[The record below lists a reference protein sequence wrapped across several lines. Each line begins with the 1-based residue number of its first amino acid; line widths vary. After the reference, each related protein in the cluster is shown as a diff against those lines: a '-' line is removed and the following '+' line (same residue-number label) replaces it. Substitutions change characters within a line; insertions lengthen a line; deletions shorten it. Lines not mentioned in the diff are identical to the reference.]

1 MTNDKDAGRPQ
12 DKPVSASAE
21 ADASMVLSRRKLL
34 SGIGAGVGMGLAASG
49 ASLVSDQAQ
58 AQQVAEQLAW
68 AKAGKAPYAGV
79 RIFELSTQLAGRLA
93 GQMFA
98 DQGAEV
104 FLARSGST
112 DLDDTFFD
120 RGKVI
125 LPSGALGD
133 TSSADVIIVDG
144 DAPVRRLPHQI
155 VLRIAAALP
164 GDEIYGDLPADA
176 HEDLLS
182 ALVGFFTDMSLTGPL
197 FGKPVIY
204 MALPLCSVYAAVNGA
219 AAVAASLFDRTRTGQ
234 GRDIIASRIAGGL
247 SAIAALNLRTGGL
260 PPHFMPV
267 EITEIE
273 APEGVDP
280 AALKTMVARAAVDD
294 TYRNWFETRFVP
306 LGGGPYRSKDGKW
319 FLVLTAGNRRL
330 TESNMR
336 NFGLFDDV
344 MKLGVVNVDPY
355 DAANI
360 KYRYN
365 NLADMVA
372 IRFDLNKQIAD
383 MIEPI
388 IASRTAREWEQ
399 AMADDRPYPLPVTL
413 VQTQQEWMQDDHA
426 RRSGL
431 VTAVRGTDDFQF
443 GRACWLDSAQ
453 PYPALTVARRATTL
467 PPRTSPVPTGTGRKP
482 GRRPLEGVKVLD
494 LGNVVAS
501 PSCQRMLE
509 ELGADVTLVLPNPP
523 LHTPTIVV
531 AWSCEMAQG
540 KKSIIVDTKTKDG
553 MEVFRR
559 LVAQSDVVSGNKL
572 DDQLSRLGIDPIQ
585 LPVQNSSAIL
595 MQSTAMS
602 GERNG
607 PRARQRGYDP
617 SAQSVVG
624 ITMRFGGPEAPTYN
638 GVASAVDYLCGYVGA
653 FATATALY
661 VRETS
666 GGGKGTRASTSLVA
680 AAQLPQVT
688 FQKGEPPAS
697 AVGQNATGPTPGQ
710 RWYKV
715 ADGHIFATAPRDVS
729 AEVADKTKI
738 QAIAHLKQQGIL
750 AVPVQTT
757 SEISDIHKKQ
767 PTTTMN
773 WQRTEKDGWWS
784 EMMAPTWFVFDNKPF
799 DRSAPASRMGADARE
814 VLTNLGY
821 SEAEIERLVQVGAIG
836 RTEWVRS

>member
-1 MTNDKDAGRPQ
+1 MTNDNDAGRQQ
-12 DKPVSASAE
+12 DKPASASAD

-49 ASLVSDQAQ
+49 ASLVSDKAQ

-68 AKAGKAPYAGV
+68 AKEGKAPYAGV
-79 RIFELSTQLAGRLA
+79 RIFELSTQMAGRLA
-93 GQMFA
+93 GQLFA

-104 FLARSGST
+104 FLARSGPSG
-112 DLDDTFFD
+112 LDDTYFD
-120 RGKVI
+120 RGKVV
-125 LPSGALGD
+125 LPSGTLSD

-155 VLRIAAALP
+155 VLRITAALP
-164 GDEIYGDLPADA
+164 GDEVYGDLPADA
-176 HEDLLS
+176 HEDLLN
-182 ALVGFFTDMSLTGPL
+182 ALVGFYTDMSLTGPL
-197 FGKPVIY
+197 LGNPVIY
-204 MALPLCSVYAAVNGA
+204 MPLPLCSVYAAVNGS
-219 AAVAASLFDRTRTGQ
+219 AAVASCLFDRTRTGL
-234 GRDIIASRIAGGL
+234 GRDITASRIAGGL

-260 PPHFMPV
+260 PPHLMPV
-267 EITEIE
+267 EFTEIK
-273 APEGVDP
+273 APEGMSP
-280 AALKTMVARAAVDD
+280 TELKSLLARAATDD
-294 TYRNWFETRFVP
+294 KWRNWLETRFVP

-336 NFGLFDDV
+336 SFGLFDEIL
-344 MKLGVVNVDPY
+344 KLGVVNVDPY

-399 AMADDRPYPLPVTL
+399 AMANAQPYPLPVTL
-413 VQTQQEWMQDDHA
+413 VMTQQEWMRDDHA

-443 GRACWLDSAQ
+443 GRMIWLDSAQ
-453 PYPALTVARRATTL
+453 PYPDLAVGRRAATL
-467 PPRTSPVPTGTGRKP
+467 PPRAKPAPTGTGRP
-482 GRRPLEGVKVLD
+482 VGRRPLEGVKVLD

-559 LVAQSDVVSGNKL
+559 LVARSDVVSGNKL

-585 LPVQNSSAIL
+585 LPVQNPSAIL

-624 ITMRFGGPEAPTYN
+624 ITMRFGGPDAPSYN

-697 AVGQNATGPTPGQ
+697 AVGQNATGPTPAQ

-729 AEVADKTKI
+729 AEVAGKTKI

-750 AVPVQTT
+750 AVPVQTVN
-757 SEISDIHKKQ
+757 EIGDIHKKR

-784 EMMAPTWFVFDNKPF
+784 EMMAPTWFVFDGKPF

-814 VLTNLGY
+814 VLTGLGY
-821 SEAEIERLVQVGAIG
+821 SPTEIDRLVKIGAIG
-836 RTEWVRS
+836 RTEWVKA

>member
-1 MTNDKDAGRPQ
+1 MTSDKDEGRPNDKPA
-12 DKPVSASAE
+12 STSAE
-21 ADASMVLSRRKLL
+21 ADASMVLSRRQLL
-34 SGIGAGVGMGLAASG
+34 AGIGMGFAASVV
-49 ASLVSDQAQ
+49 SLVGDKAEAQ
-58 AQQVAEQLAW
+58 VVAEQLAW
-68 AKAGKAPYAGV
+68 AKAGKAPYAGI
-79 RIFELSTQLAGRLA
+79 RIFELSTQMAGRLA
-93 GQMFA
+93 GQLFA

-104 FLARSGST
+104 FLARIGPSG
-112 DLDDTFFD
+112 LDDTYFD
-120 RGKVI
+120 RGKVV

-155 VLRIAAALP
+155 VLRITAALP
-164 GDEIYGDLPADA
+164 GDEVYGHLPADA

-182 ALVGFFTDMSLTGPL
+182 ALVGFYTDMSLTGPL
-197 FGKPVIY
+197 LGNPVIY
-204 MALPLCSVYAAVNGA
+204 MPLPLCSCYAAVNGA
-219 AAVAASLFDRTRTGQ
+219 AAVAACLFDRTRTGL
-234 GRDIIASRIAGGL
+234 GREITASRLAGGL

-280 AALKTMVARAAVDD
+280 AALKAMVARAAVDD
-294 TYRNWFETRFVP
+294 KYRNWFETRFVP

-336 NFGLFDDV
+336 SFGLFDEIL
-344 MKLGVVNVDPY
+344 KLGVVSVDPY

-399 AMADDRPYPLPVTL
+399 AMANAQPYPLPVTL
-413 VQTQQEWMQDDHA
+413 VMTQQEWMRDDHA

-443 GRACWLDSAQ
+443 GRMIWLDSAQ
-453 PYPALTVARRATTL
+453 PYPDLAVGRRAATL
-467 PPRTSPVPTGTGRKP
+467 PPRAKPVPTGTGRP
-482 GRRPLEGVKVLD
+482 VGRRPLEGVKVLD

-559 LVAQSDVVSGNKL
+559 LVAKADVVSGNFM
-572 DDQLSRLGIDPIQ
+572 DEQLSRLGIDPIQ
-585 LPVQNSSAIL
+585 LPVQNRSAIL

-602 GERNG
+602 GERGG
-607 PRARQRGYDP
+607 PRANQRGYDP
-617 SAQSVVG
+617 SAQSTVG
-624 ITMRFGGPEAPTYN
+624 ITMRFGGPDAPSYN
-638 GVASAVDYLCGYVGA
+638 GVASAVDYLCGYIGA

-661 VRETS
+661 ARAVRGDGT
-666 GGGKGTRASTSLVA
+666 GGHVSTSLVA
-680 AAQLPQVT
+680 AAELT
-688 FQKGEPPAS
+688 ELLFQKGEPPAS

-710 RWYKV
+710 RWYRVK
-715 ADGHIFATAPRDVS
+715 DGHIFARAPRDVS
-729 AEVADKTKI
+729 SEVAGKTKVE
-738 QAIAHLKQQGIL
+738 AIADLKRQGID
-750 AVPVQTT
+750 AVPIQSVR
-757 SEISDIHKKQ
+757 EIADIHKKR

-784 EMMAPTWFVFDNKPF
+784 EMFAPTWFVFDNQPF
-799 DRSAPASRMGADARE
+799 GRSRPASRMGADARE
-814 VLTNLGY
+814 VLTGLGY
-821 SEAEIERLVQVGAIG
+821 SPAEIDRLLKIGAIG
-836 RTEWVRS
+836 RTEWASA

>member
-1 MTNDKDAGRPQ
+1 MTKRKDEGGTSDNPAR
-12 DKPVSASAE
+12 D
-21 ADASMVLSRRKLL
+21 ADDANSSMALSRRKLM
-34 SGIGAGVGMGLAASG
+34 SGIGMGAVAAGVGT
-49 ASLVSDQAQ
+49 LVADQAE
-58 AQQVAEQLAW
+58 AQRVTEQLAW
-68 AKAGKAPYAGV
+68 AEEGKAPYAGV
-79 RIFELSTQLAGRLA
+79 RILELSTQMAGRLA
-93 GQMFA
+93 GQLFA

-104 FLARSGST
+104 FLARNGAS
-112 DLDDTFFD
+112 DLDDTYFD
-120 RGKVI
+120 RGKVV
-125 LPSGALGD
+125 LPAGALRD

-144 DAPVRRLPHQI
+144 DAPVRRMPHQI
-155 VLRIAAALP
+155 VLRITAAVP
-164 GDEIYGDLPADA
+164 GDEVYGHLPADA
-176 HEDLLS
+176 DEDLLS
-182 ALVGFFTDMSLTGPL
+182 ALVGFYTDMSLTGPL
-197 FGKPVIY
+197 FGNPVIY

-247 SAIAALNLRTGGL
+247 SAIAALNLKTGGL

-280 AALKTMVARAAVDD
+280 GALKAMVARAMVDD
-294 TYRNWFETRFVP
+294 KYRNWFETRFVP

-336 NFGLFDDV
+336 NFGLYEDIL
-344 MKLGVVNVDPY
+344 KLGVVNVDPY

-360 KYRYN
+360 QYRYN

-399 AMADDRPYPLPVTL
+399 AMAEAQPYPLPVTK
-413 VQTQQEWMQDDHA
+413 VMTQQEWMQDDHA

-443 GRACWLDSAQ
+443 GRAMWLDSAQ
-453 PYPALTVARRATTL
+453 PYPPLTVGRRAASL

-509 ELGADVTLVLPNPP
+509 ELGAEVTLMLPNPP

-540 KKSIIVDTKTKDG
+540 KKSIIVDIKTKEG

-559 LVAQSDVVSGNKL
+559 LVAQSDVVSGNIL

-585 LPVQNSSAIL
+585 LPLQNSSAIL
-595 MQSTAMS
+595 MQSTALS

-617 SAQSVVG
+617 AAQSTVG

-666 GGGKGTRASTSLVA
+666 GGGKGSRASTSLVA
-680 AAQLPQVT
+680 AAQLPQVLL
-688 FQKGEPPAS
+688 QKGEPPAS
-697 AVGQNATGPTPGQ
+697 AVGQKATGPTPGQ

-729 AEVADKTKI
+729 AEVVGKTKVE
-738 QAIAHLKQQGIL
+738 AIAHLKQQGIM
-750 AVPVQTT
+750 AVPIQTT
-757 SEISDIHKKQ
+757 KELGVIHGKR

-784 EMMAPTWFVFDNKPF
+784 EMLAPTWFVFDGKPF
-799 DRSAPASRMGADARE
+799 DRSEPASRMGADARE
-814 VLTNLGY
+814 VLTGLGY
-821 SEAEIERLVQVGAIG
+821 GPAEIDRLVQVGAIG
-836 RTEWVRS
+836 RTEWKKA